1 MDFISAIALHRKS
14 GGRSGATCRWRPNP
28 AWILPGAGKSG
39 GQLYEKAANEAE

>member
-1 MDFISAIALHRKS
+1 MDFISAIALHGKS
-14 GGRSGATCRWRPNP
+14 GG